1 MSSTPAEKEAEK
13 VCFVIDD
20 PERLTGRERSLL
32 RHLIAQYTPEIA
44 RDVLRPIVTQTSP
57 VSQRAL
63 DWTVVNWS
71 KQHNVVCTSTVP
83 GQSTNVHHAY
93 RTTLQ
98 FWKRK
103 LFDPFR
109 RRGRVGVVIDGETY
123 ETTLGQA
130 NFALFAYR
138 TGIYS
143 YALFHLDAIEADMN
157 RVAARQKQD
166 RRDARARG
174 IRRRRSELTEAP
186 STMCV
191 AYSAPS
197 RIRFDRK

>member
-1 MSSTPAEKEAEK
+1 MFHVPDKKKLAQ
-13 VCFVIDD
+13 
-20 PERLTGRERSLL
+20 REMFLL
-32 RHLIAQYTPEIA
+32 RYLEQNYTPDIA
-44 RDVLRPIVTQTSP
+44 TNVLKPIVTKTSP

-83 GQSTNVHHAY
+83 GQRTNVHHAY
-93 RTTLQ
+93 RTTLS

-109 RRGRVGVVIDGETY
+109 RRERIKVLIDGEMY

-138 TGIYS
+138 TGIYA
-143 YALFHLDAIEADMN
+143 YALFHIDAIEADMN
-157 RVAARQKQD
+157 RVAARQKQE
-166 RRDARARG
+166 RRDARKNG
-174 IRRRRSELTEAP
+174 TRRKRSELTNAP
-186 STMCV
+186 PTMCV
-191 AYSAPS
+191 AYTAPT
-197 RIRFDRK
+197 RVTFDRK